1 MSSTDKR
8 VDGRKFDELRK
19 IEARV
24 GVLEKADGS
33 AFFRLGN
40 TMVIAGVYGPRKVF
54 PRHREEAER
63 AVLRTKYSMAPFST
77 DTRSRPGP
85 SRRSTEI
92 SLVIREAL
100 TPVLFLNEF
109 PKTAID
115 VHIEVLQA
123 DASTRCVAINA
134 ASLALADAG
143 VPMRDLIVSCSA
155 GKIDGR
161 VVLDV
166 AGKEDTEGE
175 LDMPVAY
182 YPKRKEI
189 TLLQMDGLVN
199 KKEMKD
205 IMFLALKGCEQIYKV
220 QQDALR
226 DKYKMEELHGVN
238 NKKLAKE

>member
-1 MSSTDKR
+1 MTDKR
-8 VDGRKFDELRK
+8 IDGRKPDELRK

-40 TMVIAGVYGPRKVF
+40 TMAIAGVYGPRKVF
-54 PRHREEAER
+54 PRHDEEAER
-63 AVLRTKYSMAPFST
+63 AVLRTKYNMAPFST
-77 DTRSRPGP
+77 ETRSRPGTN
-85 SRRSTEI
+85 RRSTEI

-100 TPVLFLNEF
+100 TPVIFLNEF

-115 VHIEVLQA
+115 LHIEVLQA

-155 GKIDGR
+155 GKIGGKL
-161 VVLDV
+161 VLDI

-175 LDMPVAY
+175 LDLPIAY
-182 YPKRKEI
+182 YPKKKEI
-189 TLLQMDGLVN
+189 TLLQMDGLTN
-199 KKEMKD
+199 KKEVKE
-205 IMFLALKGCEQIYKV
+205 IISLAIKGCEQIYKK
-220 QQDALR
+220 QQEALR
-226 DKYKMEELHGVN
+226 DKYKLEEVPEI
-238 NKKLAKE
+238 KTKE